1 MFDRWHIYKIATNIK
16 NKTGSLDHFAIES
29 IHCEL
34 LAAQP
39 NMQSLWMENHIY
51 CNLNMLDELSQ
62 AHY

>member
-16 NKTGSLDHFAIES
+16 NKTGLLDHFAIES

-39 NMQSLWMENHIY
+39 NM
-51 CNLNMLDELSQ
+51 
-62 AHY
+62 